1 MAALGITR
9 SPQATA
15 ADGGVAGGAAG
26 GAVGTGGG
34 RLKQSKSGAVGKF
47 ITPVAVT
54 KPDRYESFQFT
65 VLA

>member
-15 ADGGVAGGAAG
+15 AAG
-26 GAVGTGGG
+26 GAVGTGGV
-34 RLKQSKSGAVGKF
+34 RSKQSKSGAVGKF

-54 KPDRYESFQFT
+54 IPDRNESFQFR

>member
-15 ADGGVAGGAAG
+15 AAGGAAG
-26 GAVGTGGG
+26 GAVGTGG
-34 RLKQSKSGAVGKF
+34 RSKQSKSMAVGKF

-54 KPDRYESFQFT
+54 IPDRNESFQFT
-65 VLA
+65 VLV

>member
-15 ADGGVAGGAAG
+15 AAG
-26 GAVGTGGG
+26 GAVGTGG
-34 RLKQSKSGAVGKF
+34 RSKKSKSMAVGKF

-54 KPDRYESFQFT
+54 IPDRSESFQFT
-65 VLA
+65 ALV

>member
-15 ADGGVAGGAAG
+15 AAG
-26 GAVGTGGG
+26 GAVGTGGKS
-34 RLKQSKSGAVGKF
+34 KQTKSGAVGKF

-54 KPDRYESFQFT
+54 MPDRNESFQFT
-65 VLA
+65 ILV

>member
-15 ADGGVAGGAAG
+15 AAG
-26 GAVGTGGG
+26 GTGG
-34 RLKQSKSGAVGKF
+34 RSKQSKSGAVGKF

-54 KPDRYESFQFT
+54 IPDRNDSFQLT

>member
-15 ADGGVAGGAAG
+15 AAGEAAG
-26 GAVGTGGG
+26 GAVGTGG
-34 RLKQSKSGAVGKF
+34 RSKQSKSGAVGKF

-54 KPDRYESFQFT
+54 IPDRNDSFQLT

>member
-15 ADGGVAGGAAG
+15 AAGGAAG

-54 KPDRYESFQFT
+54 IPDRND
-65 VLA
+65 

>member
-15 ADGGVAGGAAG
+15 AAGGAAG
-26 GAVGTGGG
+26 GAVGTGG
-34 RLKQSKSGAVGKF
+34 RSKQSKSGAVGKF

-54 KPDRYESFQFT
+54 IPDRNDSFQFT
-65 VLA
+65 VLV

>member
-1 MAALGITR
+1 MAALRITR

-15 ADGGVAGGAAG
+15 AAGGAAG
-26 GAVGTGGG
+26 GAVGTGG
-34 RLKQSKSGAVGKF
+34 RSKQSKSGAVGKC

-54 KPDRYESFQFT
+54 IPDRNESFQFT

>member
-15 ADGGVAGGAAG
+15 AAGGAAG
-26 GAVGTGGG
+26 GAVGTGG
-34 RLKQSKSGAVGKF
+34 RSKQSESGAVGKF

-54 KPDRYESFQFT
+54 IPDRNDSFQLT
-65 VLA
+65 VLV

>member
-15 ADGGVAGGAAG
+15 AAG
-26 GAVGTGGG
+26 GAVGTGG
-34 RLKQSKSGAVGKF
+34 RSKQSKSGAVGKF
-47 ITPVAVT
+47 ITPVAVSI
-54 KPDRYESFQFT
+54 PDRNDSFQLT

>member
-15 ADGGVAGGAAG
+15 AAGGAAG
-26 GAVGTGGG
+26 VAVGTGGG

-54 KPDRYESFQFT
+54 IPDRNDSFQFT
-65 VLA
+65 VLV

>member
-15 ADGGVAGGAAG
+15 AAGGAAG
-26 GAVGTGGG
+26 GAVGTGG
-34 RLKQSKSGAVGKF
+34 RSKQPKSGAVGKF

-54 KPDRYESFQFT
+54 IPNRNETFQLT